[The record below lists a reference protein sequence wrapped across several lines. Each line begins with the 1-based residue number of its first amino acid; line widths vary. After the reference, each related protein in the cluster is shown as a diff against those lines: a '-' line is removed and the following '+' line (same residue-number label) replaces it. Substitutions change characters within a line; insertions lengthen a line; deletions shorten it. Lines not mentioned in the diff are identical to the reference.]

1 MAHEF
6 SPKTQEAEVGR
17 SLSLRP
23 IWYIIGVLEQPELQR
38 KILSQDDGGRYKI
51 IPH

>member
-6 SPKTQEAEVGR
+6 SSKTQEAEVGR
-17 SLSLRP
+17 SPSLRP
-23 IWYIIGVLEQPELQR
+23 IWYIISVPEQSELQR
-38 KILSQDDGGRYKI
+38 KILSQNDGGRYKI